1 MIQIFDD
8 IKNYHEFFSFKW
20 CWCCEKHFN
29 PLLVGCVPYGTQGK
43 EALIA
48 CSHESWPNV
57 QCNVN
62 LRYVI
67 KFVWIARICQFH
79 CLYSP
84 IFNHLDSS
92 PLTHLPLTQ
101 HFKPL
106 MLGHIDNINRFRR
119 CAIWHAPD
127 NSEFSIYSVNSGL
140 NVLMLVVFQKQLK
153 SNSSLECLNKGWK
166 HNW

>member
-1 MIQIFDD
+1 M
-8 IKNYHEFFSFKW
+8 
-20 CWCCEKHFN
+20 
-29 PLLVGCVPYGTQGK
+29 LLS
-43 EALIA
+43 L
-48 CSHESWPNV
+48 
-57 QCNVN
+57 
-62 LRYVI
+62 
-67 KFVWIARICQFH
+67 FWIARICQFH

-140 NVLMLVVFQKQLK
+140 KNCILKGKTPGIVIFMKQNK
-153 SNSSLECLNKGWK
+153 YFNYEPSLLN
-166 HNW
+166 HVDLQYRLFRLATPQL